1 METFGMIE
9 AMRCKSRFSSGD
21 YVGYKNYLRAQ
32 MRRPGQKGEERML
45 CKLESNLSKFF
56 IFNSVGFL
64 KSNLRILRKNESE
77 FGTMYSNLVKGIMG
91 KGVEVNTLLELRKK
105 LMPCRT
111 FVNQVD
117 ALLES
122 PPYNFDVS
130 SLKVRHM
137 WNDIPI
143 GFNSSFEKDQFLEG
157 KAPQGVGYDADISRA
172 ILKVENKKMRLI
184 SLIKTKPGKIIC
196 INKKVEELLR
206 ALYGL
211 KTVLN
216 ENLIESS
223 HTEKLIKDTEE
234 LRMYCFNIMEFMKC
248 LKWDDSID
256 TFRVPSSFKTV
267 DLQILR
273 MREDLS
279 YIPRKCSRNVITKY
293 LEELL
298 RPKKPIIKVP
308 FIPVLFDIARDYISY
323 PAEDRKMSELFKKLH
338 IQND

>member
-1 METFGMIE
+1 MIE
-9 AMRCKSRFSSGD
+9 VMRCKNRFSSRD
-21 YVGYKNYLRAQ
+21 YVGYKNYLRTQ
-32 MRRPGQKGEERML
+32 MRGQSQKGEEREL
-45 CKLESNLSKFF
+45 YKLESNLSKFF
-56 IFNSVGFL
+56 IFNSVRFL

-77 FGTMYSNLVKGIMG
+77 FGIMYSNLMKGIIG
-91 KGVEVNTLLELRKK
+91 KGVEVTTLLELRKK
-105 LMPCRT
+105 LMAYRT
-111 FVNQVD
+111 FVNQID
-117 ALLES
+117 TLLES

-157 KAPQGVGYDADISRA
+157 KAPQDDGYDADISRA
-172 ILKVENKKMRLI
+172 ILKVENKKRRLV
-184 SLIKTKPGKIIC
+184 SLIKAKPIKIIC
-196 INKKVEELLR
+196 ISKKVEELLG

-223 HTEKLIKDTEE
+223 HTEQVIRDTEE
-234 LRMYCFNIMEFMKC
+234 VRIYYFNIMEFMKY

-256 TFRVPSSFKTV
+256 TFRVPPSFKAAE
-267 DLQILR
+267 LQILR
-273 MREDLS
+273 VREDLS
-279 YIPRKCSRNVITKY
+279 YIPRKCSRNAIAKY

-323 PAEDRKMSELFKKLH
+323 PAEDKKMSELFKKLH